1 MSVSMEA
8 DYVIVGAGSA
18 CCAIAYRLA
27 EAGKSVIVV
36 EHGGSDWGPFINMP
50 AALSYPMNMSR
61 YDWGYVTEPEP
72 HMGGRIMACPRG
84 KVLGGSS
91 SINGM
96 IYVRGHA
103 HDFDTWAEM
112 GADGWAYA
120 DVLPYFKRAENWHGD
135 AGDPA
140 FRGHYGPLHITR
152 GPRKNPLFD
161 AFIQAGANAGYGATD
176 DYNGQRQEGFGAF
189 EMTVWQGERWSAA
202 KAYLRPA
209 LKTGNCIM
217 ARGLVEKVEITDG
230 RATGVRLVGGQ
241 IITARA
247 EVVLSAGSINSPKI
261 LMLSGIGPAK
271 HLAEHGI
278 PVIADRAG
286 VGANLQD
293 HLEIYVQF
301 AATKPVSLAP
311 YWSLWGKALV
321 GAQWLLTRKGLGA
334 SNNFEACGFIRSRAG
349 IAYPDIQYHFLPI
362 AVRYDGKTAANGHG
376 FQAHVGPM
384 RSKSRGSV
392 SLRSA
397 DPKDAPRIL
406 FNYMS
411 HPDDWDEFR
420 TAIRLTREIFAT
432 EPMAGFVDHEI
443 QPGAEAQSDAAL
455 DAVIREH
462 AESAYHP
469 CATAR
474 MGRADDPW
482 AVVDAQTRVIGVEGL
497 RLADSSI
504 FPQIPNANLN
514 APSIMVGEKAAD
526 HILGRAPLGAENLD
540 PWIAPDWQNAQRATL
555 ARKAAE

>member
-1 MSVSMEA
+1 MEA
-8 DYVIVGAGSA
+8 DYVVVGAGSA
-18 CCAIAYRLA
+18 GCAIAYRLA

-36 EHGGSDWGPFINMP
+36 EHGGTDWGPFINMP

-61 YDWGYVTEPEP
+61 YDWSYVTEPEP

-103 HDFDTWAEM
+103 RDFDTWAEM
-112 GADGWAYA
+112 GAEGWSYA
-120 DVLPYFKRAENWHGD
+120 DVLPYFKRAETWHGD

-140 FRGHYGPLHITR
+140 FRGGRGPLHITR

-161 AFIQAGANAGYGATD
+161 AFIKAGANAGYGMTE
-176 DYNGQRQEGFGAF
+176 DYNGARQEGFGAF

-209 LKTGNCIM
+209 LKSGNCTM

-443 QPGAEAQSDAAL
+443 QPGAKAQSDAAL

-469 CATAR
+469 CGTAR

-504 FPQIPNANLN
+504 FPQIPNGNLN

>member
-1 MSVSMEA
+1 MEA
-8 DYVIVGAGSA
+8 DYVVVGAGSA
-18 CCAIAYRLA
+18 GCAIAYRLA
-27 EAGKSVIVV
+27 QAGKSVIVV
-36 EHGGSDWGPFINMP
+36 EHGGTDWGPFINMP

-61 YDWGYVTEPEP
+61 YDWSYVTEPEP

-140 FRGHYGPLHITR
+140 FRGHDGPLHITR

-209 LKTGNCIM
+209 LKSGNCTM

-349 IAYPDIQYHFLPI
+349 IAHPDIQYHFLPI

-469 CATAR
+469 CGTAR

-504 FPQIPNANLN
+504 FPQIPNGNLN

-526 HILGRAPLGAENLD
+526 HILGRAPLAAENLD